1 MEIDVLDWRMKMGRA
16 KNGAE
21 REGILGVEPYGGDR
35 KQNGFPEIDELE
47 LAFIIINHEK
57 RLRLTKSF

>member
-21 REGILGVEPYGGDR
+21 REGIGGGGDR
-35 KQNGFPEIDELE
+35 KENGFPEIDELE
-47 LAFIIINHEK
+47 MAFIIINHEK